1 MPRQKKS
8 SSPGGSQRQL
18 RVGET
23 VRHAVAEILS
33 QGEVHDPDLEGHI
46 ITVPEVRMSPDLKLA
61 TVYVMPLGGRDTD
74 AVIAALERNKK
85 FLRGEIAHRVNL
97 KFAPDIRFR
106 VDERFDDG
114 RAHRETTA
122 DTCGAARPCT
132 RFGRRVMTVMTTNSV
147 IDAKDADARDAE
159 RDAFAGPRT
168 DDARRTNNDPRQKQG
183 KQNQQPRRDKRD
195 VHGWVVLD
203 KPIGMTSTQAVA
215 VLKRLFQAKRAG
227 HAGTL
232 DPLASGGL
240 PIALGEATKTVPFVM
255 DGRKRYRFTVSWG
268 EERDT
273 DDTEG
278 RPVRTS
284 ESRPTADSIR
294 QLLPRFTGVI
304 EQIPPQYSAIK
315 VQGERAYD
323 LARDGETVELKP
335 RPVEIHELTL
345 VEHGDNGQSVFEA
358 ECGKGTYVRALARDM
373 GRILGCFGHICALRR
388 TLVGPFTERDMIP
401 LEQLEALCNR
411 AASGEGSLADA
422 LLPVETALDDI
433 PALAVTRADAA
444 RLHRGQAVLL
454 RGRDAPNTSGTV
466 YVTVAGRLLALAEIG
481 NGELIPK
488 RVFNLNGLTA
498 SPARNNESN

>member
-1 MPRQKKS
+1 MI
-8 SSPGGSQRQL
+8 
-18 RVGET
+18 V
-23 VRHAVAEILS
+23 
-33 QGEVHDPDLEGHI
+33 
-46 ITVPEVRMSPDLKLA
+46 
-61 TVYVMPLGGRDTD
+61 
-74 AVIAALERNKK
+74 
-85 FLRGEIAHRVNL
+85 
-97 KFAPDIRFR
+97 
-106 VDERFDDG
+106 
-114 RAHRETTA
+114 TTA
-122 DTCGAARPCT
+122 
-132 RFGRRVMTVMTTNSV
+132 NSV
-147 IDAKDADARDAE
+147 IEPEIGDSEAPEKNISSESNRAEISPRDE
-159 RDAFAGPRT
+159 NRPRS
-168 DDARRTNNDPRQKQG
+168 G
-183 KQNQQPRRDKRD
+183 KQPRPNNQMRRDKRD
-195 VHGWVVLD
+195 VHGWVILD

-215 VLKRLFQAKRAG
+215 VVKRLFTAKRAG

-255 DGRKRYRFTVSWG
+255 DGRKRYRFTVAWG

-278 RPVRTS
+278 RATQTS
-284 ESRPTADSIR
+284 DLRPSAEDIR
-294 QLLPRFTGVI
+294 ALLPRFTGVI

-323 LARDGETVELKP
+323 LARDGETVDLKP
-335 RPVEIHELTL
+335 RPVEIHHLSL
-345 VEHGDNGQSVFEA
+345 VEQPDSSHSVFEA
-358 ECGKGTYVRALARDM
+358 ECGKGTYVRALARDI

-388 TLVGPFTERDMIP
+388 TLVGPFGEKDMIP
-401 LEQLEALCNR
+401 LEQLEALCDR

-454 RGRDAPNTSGTV
+454 RGRDAPNSSGTV

-488 RVFNLNGLTA
+488 RVFNLTGLTA
-498 SPARNNESN
+498 SSARSNERV